1 MTDNHEVFNPDNLTI
16 EPVFKNYKEKQ
27 KGDEGEPIE
36 KRLKDIFSS
45 VQSLSRIRL
54 FVTP

>member
-27 KGDEGEPIE
+27 MKNLICLLRETNKFI
-36 KRLKDIFSS
+36 
-45 VQSLSRIRL
+45 
-54 FVTP
+54 